1 MRSRQI
7 MIYHVL
13 KVHPKDVLINWMRSI
28 RKKEE
33 PRIMPIFVLGKWSNE
48 FKINGDGEDWVRTC
62 SGVNNRNPVS
72 LVDVHMDM

>member
-1 MRSRQI
+1 MRNRQI

-33 PRIMPIFVLGKWSNE
+33 PRIMPIFGLGKWSNG
-48 FKINGDGEDWVRTC
+48 FKINGDGEDW
-62 SGVNNRNPVS
+62 
-72 LVDVHMDM
+72 